1 MTAASFDPG
10 PHLFSALSNQ
20 ASRKVRGETFAL
32 SFLGQAA
39 ILAII
44 VYFTSFVIHNGSDD
58 HAPMSSALTS
68 STDLLRPQRRRRR

>member
-44 VYFTSFVIHNGSDD
+44 VYFIAGNADR
-58 HAPMSSALTS
+58 SADRHRAERNAEAS
-68 STDLLRPQRRRRR
+68 G